1 MKSKSSK
8 YVYLIVTVCF
18 LVSLPKNGWS
28 NMWDCG
34 PPKYIV
40 DYQNSSPGAQT
51 SRSFLF
57 STTNLIPPVLITY
70 SSASSAGT
78 SGCGGS
84 SGGGGGSDEWAK
96 KIEQQRFL
104 VSNWDELNEQT
115 AQGTGPHLSG
125 LATLMGCP
133 PRHHDQFAKILR
145 LNHAVIFSESSP
157 NSKKTKNSMFAI
169 TSIIEKQPFLSELCH
184 LHG

>member
-1 MKSKSSK
+1 MKSKFK
-8 YVYLIVTVCF
+8 NYFILNVTICF
-18 LVSLPKNGWS
+18 LISVTPKNGWS
-28 NMWDCG
+28 AMWDCG
-34 PPKYIV
+34 PPTYIV
-40 DYQNSSPGAQT
+40 DYENQSPGAQT

-70 SSASSAGT
+70 SSASSTGT
-78 SGCGGS
+78 SGCGGPS
-84 SGGGGGSDEWAK
+84 EDSNARAK

-104 VSNWDELNEQT
+104 VSNWNELNEQT

-133 PRHHDQFAKILR
+133 KRHHEQFAKILR
-145 LNHAVIFSESSP
+145 LNHAVIFSESSL
-157 NSKKTKNSMFAI
+157 NSKTTKNSMFAI
-169 TSIIEKQPFLSELCH
+169 TSIIEKQPFLSEFCH